1 MSRPPLFCLVTSS
14 RVPQI
19 GRRRQSAGGA
29 GGGQGERE
37 GAMFELLA
45 NYKDLQT
52 ITWTQTSATASGGP
66 YGCMPTYSNWNCVV
80 HPAPSACPRP
90 AAARAPPRQA
100 MARACVRIAAG
111 GVMCW
116 DRSGSRIKT
125 MSGGRRVRRL
135 RGRLE
140 EGLDGAAGGR
150 RLRVLGPPGVRPRHG
165 QRRLPVGRVS
175 CGRYRAGLARPSWRG
190 PATAAAAGASA
201 VLQRGKLSSAWP
213 HMRTSTQLSSA
224 WPHMRTSTPQ
234 PGRICARR
242 PTHKGVG
249 RSPRLPRP
257 VAPPPGL
264 SHGTSAH

>member
-1 MSRPPLFCLVTSS
+1 
-14 RVPQI
+14 
-19 GRRRQSAGGA
+19 
-29 GGGQGERE
+29 
-37 GAMFELLA
+37 MFELLA

-111 GVMCW
+111 GVICW

>member
-1 MSRPPLFCLVTSS
+1 
-14 RVPQI
+14 
-19 GRRRQSAGGA
+19 
-29 GGGQGERE
+29 
-37 GAMFELLA
+37 MFELLA

-175 CGRYRAGLARPSWRG
+175 CGRYRAGLARPAWRG

-201 VLQRGKLSSAWP
+201 VLQRGKLGRSASSA
-213 HMRTSTQLSSA
+213 RLSLAAYAHVDPPTKAWVGHHGFRDLLHLPPACRMVPVLIEVLAVTVAHSERWSSDAGARVGDTRPSHSRPRAAHTHA
-224 WPHMRTSTPQ
+224 WPASR
-234 PGRICARR
+234 
-242 PTHKGVG
+242 
-249 RSPRLPRP
+249 
-257 VAPPPGL
+257 
-264 SHGTSAH
+264 